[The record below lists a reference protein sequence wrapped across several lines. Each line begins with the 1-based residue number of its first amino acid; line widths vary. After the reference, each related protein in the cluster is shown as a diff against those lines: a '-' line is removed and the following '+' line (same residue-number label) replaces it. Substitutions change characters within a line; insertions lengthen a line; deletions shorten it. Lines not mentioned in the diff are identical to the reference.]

1 MILIILP
8 GNAGLAR
15 HKRKFRN
22 NIEIPIELSFRAGEL
37 LHHVPSCISAGL
49 PGHGSND
56 SKAIRPNLLQGR
68 RIEVLKTLRRSLI
81 RNKIIKLQSKDDG
94 MIMRTKRLRTILARS
109 EEANTFT
116 KLLSKTL
123 HEKLKITLH
132 ERHTRQGLA
141 SLGVGIVVNRNMS
154 IIISKRYK
162 ITGLVIF
169 KLQHTSVSPFTRT
182 LETTAGTLSARNLN
196 ELRNITETAISR
208 MYATSKAITRT
219 LEMVYLIARHLKQP
233 FAVFFT

>member
-1 MILIILP
+1 MVFIILP
-8 GNAGLAR
+8 GNTRLAR
-15 HKRKFRN
+15 HKRKLRN
-22 NIEIPIELSFRAGEL
+22 NVKVLVKLSFRAGEL
-37 LHHVPSCISAGL
+37 LHDIASSISAGL
-49 PGHGSND
+49 PGHRSNN
-56 SKAIRPNLLQGR
+56 SKAIRPDVLKR
-68 RIEVLKTLRRSLI
+68 SRIEILKTLRRSLI

-182 LETTAGTLSARNLN
+182 LETTAGTLSAGNLDK
-196 ELRNITETAISR
+196 LGNITRTTISR
-208 MYATSKAITRT
+208 MRTTSKTFTRT
-219 LEMVYLIARHLKQP
+219 CKMVYLITRHLEQP
-233 FAVFFT
+233 FTIFFT